1 MMPHG
6 LWQFR
11 ARLPIHNRCNIRRAF
26 GARWALV
33 LLFLA
38 LRLPPSAVAQMDSR
52 AAEIEAARNEKSQN
66 LQPEKPS
73 KTESALLALKEKKTL
88 ERISYGIG
96 GLRVKLGGMVQG
108 GGFGIGPEYFRP
120 DLAKGNLV
128 FRTAAQASIRGYQR
142 YDMEFGAPHFARNKL
157 FLNLFAVHHDYTG
170 INYYGPGADSKRA
183 SRTDF
188 RIIDTSTDGTFG
200 ILPFKHMKMGVSG
213 GYLLVTLGPGQDTR
227 FASTDKVFTPQQ
239 AIGID
244 TRPDFVR
251 VGTFAEYDYRDNPGG
266 PRTGGDYLVEFDRY
280 LARPHTGNDFRRLKV
295 DLQQYV
301 PFFNRRRVLA
311 FHAQSVL
318 TYPDNQSVVPFYLQP
333 VLGGSEDLRG
343 FRSFRFYD
351 NNLILVNG
359 EYRWEVF
366 SGLDMALFADS
377 GKVFHRHADLNFR
390 NMEADFGFGFRFNV
404 RNNVFL
410 RIDTAFSHEGFQVWF
425 KFNNIF
431 GGERIR
437 SSRFR

>member
-1 MMPHG
+1 MNPQC
-6 LWQFR
+6 LWQFWAR
-11 ARLPIHNRCNIRRAF
+11 AHLHTGRGNTRGFPAWSAMMLLLVALSLPQPAI
-26 GARWALV
+26 
-33 LLFLA
+33 
-38 LRLPPSAVAQMDSR
+38 AQEGSR

-73 KTESALLALKEKKTL
+73 RTESALLAFKEKKFL
-88 ERISYGIG
+88 ERISYGMG

-120 DLAKGNLV
+120 DLANGNVV

-142 YDMEFGAPHFARNKL
+142 YDMEFGAPHFAHNKL

-170 INYYGPGADSKRA
+170 INYYGPGPDSKRA

-200 ILPFKHMKMGVSG
+200 ILPVKHMKMGVSG

-239 AIGID
+239 AIGIN

-251 VGTFAEYDYRDNPGG
+251 MGIFAEYDYRDNPGG
-266 PRTGGDYLVEFDRY
+266 PRTGGDYLIQFDRY
-280 LARPHTGNDFRRLKV
+280 LARPQTGNDFRRLKV

-311 FHAQSVL
+311 LHAQSVL

-377 GKVFHRHADLNFR
+377 GKVFHRHADLNFQ

-431 GGERIR
+431 GDERIR

>member
-1 MMPHG
+1 MMRHCRR
-6 LWQFR
+6 QYEST
-11 ARLPIHNRCNIRRAF
+11 LPRHTRCGFNR
-26 GARWALV
+26 
-33 LLFLA
+33 A
-38 LRLPPSAVAQMDSR
+38 LRLSWALAFIFSGLLLPQPASAQEDSR
-52 AAEIEAARNEKSQN
+52 AAEIEAARNKKSEN
-66 LQPEKPS
+66 LQPEKNS
-73 KTESALLALKEKKTL
+73 KTESALLALKEKKGL
-88 ERISYGIG
+88 ERISYGFG
-96 GLRVKLGGMVQG
+96 GLRIKLGGMVQG

-120 DLAKGNLV
+120 DLANGNLV

-200 ILPFKHMKMGVSG
+200 ILPVKHMKMGVSG
-213 GYLLVTLGPGQDTR
+213 GYLLVTLGPGQDSR

-251 VGTFAEYDYRDNPGG
+251 IGTFAEYDYRDNPGG
-266 PRTGGDYLVEFDRY
+266 PRTGGDYLIQFDRY
-280 LARPHTGNDFRRLKV
+280 LARPRTGNDFRRLKV

-311 FHAQSVL
+311 LHAQSVL
-318 TYPDNQSVVPFYLQP
+318 TYPDNQNVVPFYLQP

-351 NNLILVNG
+351 DNLILVNG

-410 RIDTAFSHEGFQVWF
+410 RIDTAFSHEGFLVWF
-425 KFNNIF
+425 KFNNVF
-431 GGERIR
+431 GDERIR

>member
-1 MMPHG
+1 MM
-6 LWQFR
+6 LRSMWQSR
-11 ARLPIHNRCNIRRAF
+11 ARLLIHGGCGLTGGLPAS
-26 GARWALV
+26 GGV
-33 LLFLA
+33 LFLFA
-38 LRLPPSAVAQMDSR
+38 LLCLPQPATAQEDSR
-52 AAEIEAARNEKSQN
+52 AAEIEAAREEKSKH

-73 KTESALLALKEKKTL
+73 RTESALLAFKEKKVL

-120 DLAKGNLV
+120 DLANGNLV
-128 FRTAAQASIRGYQR
+128 FRTAAQASMRGYQR
-142 YDMEFGAPHFARNKL
+142 YDMELGAPHFARNKL
-157 FLNLFAVHHDYTG
+157 FLNLFAVHHDYRG
-170 INYYGPGADSKRA
+170 INYYGPGAASKRA
-183 SRTDF
+183 SRTDY
-188 RIIDTSTDGTFG
+188 RIIDTSIDGTFG
-200 ILPFKHMKMGVSG
+200 IMPVKHMKMGVSG

-227 FASTDKVFTPQQ
+227 FASTDRVFTPQQ

-266 PRTGGDYLVEFDRY
+266 PRTGGDYLIQFDRY
-280 LARPHTGNDFRRLKV
+280 LARPHTPNDFRRLKV
-295 DLQQYV
+295 DVQQYI

-311 FHAQSVL
+311 LHAQSVL
-318 TYPDNQSVVPFYLQP
+318 TYPDDRSVVPFYLQP

-351 NNLILVNG
+351 NNLILLNG

-377 GKVFHRHADLNFR
+377 GKVFHRHADCNFR

-404 RNNVFL
+404 RNSVFL

-425 KFNNIF
+425 KFNNVF

-437 SSRFR
+437 SSSFR

>member
-1 MMPHG
+1 MMPHCR
-6 LWQFR
+6 WQFLARPPLHSQGGFTPVFR
-11 ARLPIHNRCNIRRAF
+11 AS
-26 GARWALV
+26 WA
-33 LLFLA
+33 LLFLFVA
-38 LRLPPSAVAQMDSR
+38 LCLPQPASAQEDSR
-52 AAEIEAARNEKSQN
+52 AAEIEAARAAKAQN
-66 LQPEKPS
+66 LQPEKSS
-73 KTESALLALKEKKTL
+73 KTESTFLAFREKKAL
-88 ERISYGIG
+88 ERLSYGIG

-120 DLAKGNLV
+120 DLANGNLV
-128 FRTAAQASIRGYQR
+128 FRTAAQASLRGYQR
-142 YDMEFGAPHFARNKL
+142 YDMELGAPHFARDRL

-183 SRTDF
+183 SRTNF
-188 RIIDTSTDGTFG
+188 RIIDTSMDGTFG

-213 GYLLVTLGPGQDTR
+213 GYLLVTLGPGKDTR
-227 FASTDKVFTPQQ
+227 FASTDRVFTPQQ
-239 AIGID
+239 AVGLY
-244 TRPDFVR
+244 TRPDFAR
-251 VGTFAEYDYRDNPGG
+251 LGTFAEYDYRDNPGG
-266 PRTGGDYLVEFDRY
+266 PRTGGDYLIQFDRY
-280 LARPHTGNDFRRLKV
+280 LARPTTGNDFRRLKV

-301 PFFNRRRVLA
+301 PLFNRRRVLA

-318 TYPDNQSVVPFYLQP
+318 TYPDNQGVVPFYLQP

-351 NNLILVNG
+351 NNLIVVNG

-410 RIDTAFSHEGFQVWF
+410 RIDTGFSHEGFQVWF
-425 KFNNIF
+425 KFNNVF
-431 GGERIR
+431 GEERIR